1 MLILQ
6 VIGMEQTSII
16 QIGDVLVSSEIITEH
31 FACDYEKC
39 KGACCIVGESGAPLL
54 EEELPLLERDYGKFK
69 PWMSPSG
76 CKRVEESG
84 FFEIDVDG
92 DYVTPLLGNSEEC
105 VYTRF
110 EGDNCLCA
118 IERAHTAGK
127 CGFVKPISCR
137 LYPIRVTA
145 LSSGMKALNLHRW
158 NLCKCAF
165 EKGKKEGVP
174 VYRFLEGPLTEAF
187 GREFYSML
195 EAAAR
200 TLTAA
205 S

>member
-1 MLILQ
+1 
-6 VIGMEQTSII
+6 MEHPSII
-16 QIGDVLVSSEIITEH
+16 QIGDILVSSEIITEC
-31 FACDYEKC
+31 FACDYAKC

-54 EEELPLLERDYGKFK
+54 EEELPLLERDYRKFR
-69 PWMSPSG
+69 PLMSPQG
-76 CKRVEESG
+76 CEKVEKAG

-105 VYTRF
+105 VFTRF

-118 IERAHTAGK
+118 IELAHNAGK

-137 LYPIRVTA
+137 LYPIRVTT

-165 EKGKKEGVP
+165 EKGRKEVIP
-174 VYRFLEGPLTEAF
+174 VFRFLKTPLTEAF
-187 GREFYSML
+187 GQEFYSML